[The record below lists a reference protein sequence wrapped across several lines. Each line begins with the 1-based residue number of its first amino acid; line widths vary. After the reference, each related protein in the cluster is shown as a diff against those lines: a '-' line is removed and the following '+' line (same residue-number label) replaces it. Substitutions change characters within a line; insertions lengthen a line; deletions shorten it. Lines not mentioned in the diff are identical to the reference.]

1 MEVQSTGEILSPPHI
16 YSILIDDRRE
26 EEKISNRHSLFEIF
40 SISVSPHKEVSSLC
54 GEENLFYFNEGTEVE
69 IKILLIKGLPFIIRI
84 NFLETEIIHRILRT

>member
-1 MEVQSTGEILSPPHI
+1 MSEYEWEKNSLRTGVLKE
-16 YSILIDDRRE
+16 
-26 EEKISNRHSLFEIF
+26 FF
-40 SISVSPHKEVSSLC
+40 SISVSPHEKIFSW